1 MQTPRGEHA
10 SACKGPE
17 DGVLGRRQESDVSGA
32 ERTLERAVGD
42 GVREPEDQAGPCR
55 LLSGF
60 GNLFFLR
67 KEISRKQI
75 WSTFNFTFIFSTA
88 TFYKSHFS
96 LFPSYPALSFEKDSF
111 LVFDADIKWK

>member
-1 MQTPRGEHA
+1 MQTPRGEHE

-17 DGVLGRRQESDVSGA
+17 DGVLARRQESDVPGA

-42 GVREPEDQAGPCR
+42 GVRETEDQAGPCR

-75 WSTFNFTFIFSTA
+75 WSTLSPSK
-88 TFYKSHFS
+88 KSLWLPRRLWESNRGCYEDLLIPHDMPTL
-96 LFPSYPALSFEKDSF
+96 LF
-111 LVFDADIKWK
+111 